1 MRLFRHKFRLAI
13 CVVLGL
19 PLIYLAEEHL
29 RGRWRLAQWKSAKT
43 AEGERFLIKEC
54 LPPPSAEE
62 NGFAALSRV
71 AAMQPGQSVS
81 TLAPPTAKYAAPGR
95 MVPIRTLA
103 DWPRGPG
110 GPRELRETNVT
121 WVELDRELEQWTDSL
136 EEARSVLKQSAFDSK
151 LDYYA
156 GFSLALPHLARFKG
170 LAQSFAIA
178 AADSLHH
185 HRGEEALLN
194 IEAILDL
201 SRAMQNEH
209 LLISQLVRQA
219 IAATAF
225 TMSWQALQE
234 SDWTD
239 GQLAR
244 LQHQWQL
251 QEFIGP
257 LGHSLEMERAMALDM
272 YSQMRR
278 SVADSARLLGVWS
291 GGTSTSKPVNSLADL
306 GDYLVENSGELFF
319 KGVYLPVWQ
328 IAWSRQDELNYLEL
342 TQSFIASARACAEQR
357 SGRPAKKGESEYR
370 DGSANNSTLSRARF
384 LVSSMITPSLQNAV
398 TKSVSAEIQRELAV
412 AAIALTRYELK
423 RRRRPQ
429 DLSGLVPEFMAEA
442 PRDFWADSPLVYRPV
457 RNDGFLLYSVG
468 PDGRDDGGDP
478 TPSTRSG
485 SNFPLSAGRDLVWP
499 EPATKAEVV
508 SALAPRSGSRPRIP
522 GVRPEEI
529 QKTNPPPAGN

>member
-170 LAQSFAIA
+170 LAKSFAIA

-185 HRGEEALLN
+185 FHHEPATGRPTHREGRGAPR
-194 IEAILDL
+194 D
-201 SRAMQNEH
+201 RAE
-209 LLISQLVRQA
+209 
-219 IAATAF
+219 
-225 TMSWQALQE
+225 
-234 SDWTD
+234 
-239 GQLAR
+239 
-244 LQHQWQL
+244 
-251 QEFIGP
+251 
-257 LGHSLEMERAMALDM
+257 
-272 YSQMRR
+272 
-278 SVADSARLLGVWS
+278 
-291 GGTSTSKPVNSLADL
+291 
-306 GDYLVENSGELFF
+306 
-319 KGVYLPVWQ
+319 
-328 IAWSRQDELNYLEL
+328 
-342 TQSFIASARACAEQR
+342 
-357 SGRPAKKGESEYR
+357 SGRR
-370 DGSANNSTLSRARF
+370 NN
-384 LVSSMITPSLQNAV
+384 PS
-398 TKSVSAEIQRELAV
+398 
-412 AAIALTRYELK
+412 
-423 RRRRPQ
+423 RRRRCRGPHCRAA
-429 DLSGLVPEFMAEA
+429 DPGRRGVPCT
-442 PRDFWADSPLVYRPV
+442 SS
-457 RNDGFLLYSVG
+457 SV
-468 PDGRDDGGDP
+468 
-478 TPSTRSG
+478 
-485 SNFPLSAGRDLVWP
+485 L
-499 EPATKAEVV
+499 
-508 SALAPRSGSRPRIP
+508 
-522 GVRPEEI
+522 
-529 QKTNPPPAGN
+529 